1 MRQFLLLT
9 FLVCILPAVKSQTIY
24 NQYFTDKC
32 LRIDWMLSGNE
43 TTQNASIIG
52 LRQQPIWGGPTHQ
65 LIDKLDYGMYK
76 VVVTDFISHDTLYSQ
91 SFSTLFE
98 EWQTTDEAHL
108 LTRSFPQ
115 VTEVPFPKRSIKID
129 FWGRNKDLEYLP
141 LLSFAV
147 DPASNDI
154 NKEPVKQHDTRCLI
168 KKGESSACVDIAF
181 LAEGY
186 QACEMAKFYKDVQV
200 FADFLLTQAPY
211 KQFADR
217 FNIWAVGTE
226 SLDSGTDDPTQNIW
240 RNTAFNSGFN
250 TFQTDRYLET
260 FDMPRIHDAAA
271 LVPHDHVVVMV
282 NTSKYGGGGVYNFF
296 SIMSADNDLSK
307 IVFVHEFGHGFA
319 GLGDEY
325 YTSEVAYSDFVNQK
339 KEPRE
344 PNLTTLV
351 NFSKKWKDM
360 VDPSTPIPTPATAEY
375 KQKVGVFE
383 GGGYVAKGVYRPALD
398 CRMKTNEAPSHCPVC
413 LRAIESVIRSL
424 TE

>member
-1 MRQFLLLT
+1 MRHFFLLT

-43 TTQNASIIG
+43 STQSASLIG

-76 VVVTDFISHDTLYSQ
+76 VIVTDLTSHDTLYSK

-98 EWQTTDEAHL
+98 EWQTTDEAHRL
-108 LTRSFPQ
+108 NRSFAQ
-115 VTEVPFPKRSIKID
+115 VTEVPFPKNNIKVD
-129 FWGRNKDLEYLP
+129 FWGRNKDLDYQP
-141 LLSFAV
+141 LMSLTV
-147 DPASNDI
+147 DPNSNEI
-154 NKEPVKQHDTRCLI
+154 NKEPIAKHDTRCLI

-186 QACEMAKFYKDVQV
+186 QASEMDKFYKDVQV
-200 FADFLLTQAPY
+200 FADFLLSQAPY

-226 SLDSGTDDPTQNIW
+226 SIDSGTDDPSQNIW

-271 LVPHDHVVVMV
+271 LVPHDHIVLLV

-296 SIMSADNDLSK
+296 SLMSSDNDLSK

-398 CRMKTNEAPSHCPVC
+398 CRMKTNEAPSYCPVC
-413 LRAIESVIRSL
+413 LKAIEGVIRSL